1 MDGLIAY
8 LVSSTEVGQTVT
20 LQVLRDGKLQ
30 SIDVT
35 LAARPTAEER
45 TQTASATNSRG
56 VHLGIVGMTVND
68 TVIQKMGLDA
78 NQQGVLVTEV
88 DPSGLAAAAGIRA
101 GDQIATIDGQ
111 QVNLGG
117 DIITAV
123 NGQAIAS
130 AGELQAALAQLF
142 ADQMLELTILRNG
155 NSIQLE
161 IQPGQ

>member
-1 MDGLIAY
+1 
-8 LVSSTEVGQTVT
+8 
-20 LQVLRDGKLQ
+20 
-30 SIDVT
+30 
-35 LAARPTAEER
+35 
-45 TQTASATNSRG
+45 
-56 VHLGIVGMTVND
+56 LGIVGMTVND

-155 NSIQLE
+155 NSNQLE